1 MKLEYA
7 ASTHKGNVRKRNEDS
22 YYIPGEG
29 GPQGLAIVA
38 DGMGGYNA
46 GDVASAL
53 SVQVTG
59 NIFMAA
65 GLQNPPPAVRDT
77 LRWAFREANRAIAE
91 YAATNEFY
99 QGMGTTMTLVTRQE
113 DQWVLGNVG
122 DSRGYLIRD
131 GVARQ
136 VTRDHSLVQLMV
148 DRGRMSAE
156 EAQHHPYRNVIT
168 RAVGGDSFADADIFE
183 MEMLPGDVVLLCSD
197 GLSNYLDESDIL
209 AALSRE
215 SLQAACEAM
224 VALALDRGGSD
235 NITVVLCRA
244 GGRDLSGHGLSR
256 AGGRDL
262 SGHGLSRAG
271 GRDLS
276 GHSPSRAGGDA

>member
-53 SVQVTG
+53 SVQVAG
-59 NIFMAA
+59 NIFTAA
-65 GLQNPPPAVRDT
+65 GLQNPRPAARDT
-77 LRWAFREANRAIAE
+77 VRWAFREANRAIAE
-91 YAATNEFY
+91 YASTNEFY

-113 DQWVLGNVG
+113 DQWLLGNVG

-131 GVARQ
+131 GLVRQ

-168 RAVGGDSFADADIFE
+168 RAVGSDSFTDADLFE
-183 MEMLPGDVVLLCSD
+183 LEMLPGDIVLLCSD
-197 GLSNYLDESDIL
+197 GLSNYLGEADLLTALESG
-209 AALSRE
+209 
-215 SLQAACEAM
+215 SLQEACEAM
-224 VALALDRGGSD
+224 VTLALERGGSD

-244 GGRDLSGHGLSR
+244 GERDLSGNSLSRAGGSDLSGHGRSR
-256 AGGRDL
+256 
-262 SGHGLSRAG
+262 S
-271 GRDLS
+271 
-276 GHSPSRAGGDA
+276 GGDA